1 MNVSLYLKMHIS
13 QISDPEFRKE
23 IASIDHLKVFPAGS
37 VILDFNAYINYI
49 PLVISGSIK
58 VTRTDED
65 GREILLYY
73 LTPGESC
80 ISSIL
85 SGLTQ
90 GTSKVKAVVEEEAEI
105 LMVSLQQAKDWLKK
119 YPEWTDFIFGLYQR
133 RFEDLLGVVNAVAFQ
148 KVDARLMHLLNQKA
162 QLYKSKTLSVTHQQL
177 ADELGITREA
187 VSRVLKQIE
196 TDGQI
201 QLSRNKITLL

>member
-1 MNVSLYLKMHIS
+1 MNINK
-13 QISDPEFRKE
+13 ISDPDFKKE
-23 IASIDHLKVFPAGS
+23 ITSNENLKLFPAGT
-37 VILDFNAYINYI
+37 VILDINSYINYI
-49 PLVISGSIK
+49 PLVVSGSIK
-58 VTRTDED
+58 VIRTEED

-90 GTSKVKAVVEEEAEI
+90 DTSKVKVVVEEDAEI
-105 LMVSLQQAKDWLKK
+105 LMISLQQAKEWLRK

-133 RFEDLLGVVNAVAFQ
+133 RFEDLLEVVNAVAFQ
-148 KVDARLMHLLNQKA
+148 KVDTRILHLLNQKS
-162 QLYKSKTLSVTHQQL
+162 QLYKSKELNVTHQQL

-196 TDGQI
+196 TDGKI
-201 QLSRNKITLL
+201 KLSRNKITLM

>member
-1 MNVSLYLKMHIS
+1 MNIQK
-13 QISDPEFRKE
+13 ISDPDFRKE
-23 IASIDHLKVFPAGS
+23 IEASQSLKMFPAGS
-37 VILDFNAYINYI
+37 VILDINSYINYI

-58 VTRTDED
+58 VIRTEED

-90 GTSKVKAVVEEEAEI
+90 DTSKVKVIVEEDAEI
-105 LMVSLQQAKDWLKK
+105 LMISLQQAKDWLKK
-119 YPEWTDFIFGLYQR
+119 YPEWTDFIFSLYQR
-133 RFEDLLGVVNAVAFQ
+133 RFEDLLEVVNSVAFQ
-148 KVDARLMHLLNQKA
+148 KVDARILHLLNQKS
-162 QLYKSKTLSVTHQQL
+162 QLYKSKELAVTHQQL

-196 TDGQI
+196 TDGKI
-201 QLSRNKITLL
+201 KLSRNKITLL

>member
-1 MNVSLYLKMHIS
+1 MNFQK
-13 QISDPEFRKE
+13 ISDPEFRKE
-23 IASIDHLKVFPAGS
+23 IEASKALKLFPAGS
-37 VILDFNAYINYI
+37 VILDINSYINYI
-49 PLVISGSIK
+49 PLVLSGSIK
-58 VTRTDED
+58 VMRTDED

-90 GTSKVKAVVEEEAEI
+90 DTSKVKVVVEENAEI
-105 LMVSLQQAKDWLKK
+105 LMISLQQAKDWLRK
-119 YPEWTDFIFGLYQR
+119 YLEWTDFIFGLYQR
-133 RFEDLLGVVNAVAFQ
+133 RFEDLLEVVNAVAFQ
-148 KVDARLMHLLNQKA
+148 KVDARLLHLLNQKS
-162 QLYKSKTLSVTHQQL
+162 QLYKSKELSVTHQQL

-196 TDGQI
+196 TEGKI
-201 QLSRNKITLL
+201 KLSRNKITLL

>member
-1 MNVSLYLKMHIS
+1 MNIHEIL
-13 QISDPEFRKE
+13 DPDFKKE
-23 IASIDHLKVFPAGS
+23 IAESRDLKLFPAGT
-37 VILDFNAYINYI
+37 VILDIDSYVNYI
-49 PLVISGSIK
+49 PLVMSGSVK
-58 VTRTDED
+58 VVRTEED

-90 GTSKVKAVVEEEAEI
+90 DTSKVKAVVEEDAEI
-105 LMVSLQQAKDWLKK
+105 LMLSLVKAKEWLTK
-119 YPEWTDFIFGLYQR
+119 YPEWSTFVFELYHK
-133 RFEDLLGVVNAVAFQ
+133 RFEDLVTMVNSIAFQ
-148 KVDARLMHLLNQKA
+148 KVDARILYLLNQKS
-162 QLYKSKTLSVTHQQL
+162 QLYKSKELNVTHQQL

-196 TDGQI
+196 TEGKI
-201 QLSRNKITLL
+201 KLSRNKITLM

>member
-1 MNVSLYLKMHIS
+1 MNINK
-13 QISDPEFRKE
+13 ISDPEFKKE
-23 IASIDHLKVFPAGS
+23 IASNENLKLFPAGT
-37 VILDFNAYINYI
+37 VILDINSYINYI
-49 PLVISGSIK
+49 PLVISGSIR
-58 VTRTDED
+58 VIRTEED

-90 GTSKVKAVVEEEAEI
+90 DTSKVKVVVEEDAEI
-105 LMVSLQQAKDWLKK
+105 LMISLQQAKEWLRK

-133 RFEDLLGVVNAVAFQ
+133 RFEDLLEVVNAVAFQ
-148 KVDARLMHLLNQKA
+148 KVDTRILHLLNQKS
-162 QLYKSKTLSVTHQQL
+162 QLYKSKELNVTHQQL

-196 TDGQI
+196 TDGKI
-201 QLSRNKITLL
+201 KLSRNKITLM

>member
-1 MNVSLYLKMHIS
+1 MNIYEIS
-13 QISDPEFRKE
+13 NPEFKKE
-23 IASIDHLKVFPAGS
+23 IAASRDLKLFPAGT
-37 VILDFNAYINYI
+37 VILDINSYVNYI
-49 PLVISGSIK
+49 PLVMSGSVK
-58 VTRTDED
+58 VVRTEED

-90 GTSKVKAVVEEEAEI
+90 GTSKVKAVVEEDAEI
-105 LMVSLQQAKDWLKK
+105 LMLSLPKAKEWLTK
-119 YPEWTDFIFGLYQR
+119 YPEWSTFVFELYHK
-133 RFEDLLGVVNAVAFQ
+133 RFEDLVNMVNSIAFQ
-148 KVDARLMHLLNQKA
+148 KVDARLLYLLDQKSK
-162 QLYKSKTLSVTHQQL
+162 LYKSKELSVTHQQL

-196 TDGQI
+196 TEGKI
-201 QLSRNKITLL
+201 KLSRNKITLL

>member
-1 MNVSLYLKMHIS
+1 MHINR
-13 QISDPEFRKE
+13 ISDPEFRKE
-23 IASIDHLKVFPAGS
+23 IASNDHLKVFPAGS
-37 VILDFNAYINYI
+37 VILDINAYINYI

-105 LMVSLQQAKDWLKK
+105 LMISLQQAKDWLKK

>member
-1 MNVSLYLKMHIS
+1 MNIYEIL
-13 QISDPEFRKE
+13 DPDFKKE
-23 IASIDHLKVFPAGS
+23 IAESRDLKLFPAGT
-37 VILDFNAYINYI
+37 VILDIDSYVNYI
-49 PLVISGSIK
+49 PLVMSGSVK
-58 VTRTDED
+58 VVRTEED

-90 GTSKVKAVVEEEAEI
+90 DTSKVKAVVEEDAEI
-105 LMVSLQQAKDWLKK
+105 LMLSLIKAKEWLTK
-119 YPEWTDFIFGLYQR
+119 YPEWSTFVFELYHK
-133 RFEDLLGVVNAVAFQ
+133 RFEDLVTMVNSIAFQ
-148 KVDARLMHLLNQKA
+148 KVDARILYLLNQKS
-162 QLYKSKTLSVTHQQL
+162 QLYKSKELNVTHQQL

-196 TDGQI
+196 TDGKI
-201 QLSRNKITLL
+201 KLSRNKITLL

>member
-1 MNVSLYLKMHIS
+1 MNIYEILN
-13 QISDPEFRKE
+13 PEFKKE
-23 IASIDHLKVFPAGS
+23 IAESRDLKLFPTGT
-37 VILDFNAYINYI
+37 VILDIDSYVNYI
-49 PLVISGSIK
+49 PLVMSGSVK
-58 VTRTDED
+58 VVRTEED

-90 GTSKVKAVVEEEAEI
+90 DTSKVKAVVEEDAEI
-105 LMVSLQQAKDWLKK
+105 LMLSLVKAKEWLTK
-119 YPEWTDFIFGLYQR
+119 YPEWSTFVFELYHK
-133 RFEDLLGVVNAVAFQ
+133 RFEDLVTMVNSIAFQ
-148 KVDARLMHLLNQKA
+148 KVDARLLYLLNQKS
-162 QLYKSKTLSVTHQQL
+162 QLYKSKELNVTHQQL

-196 TDGQI
+196 TDGKI
-201 QLSRNKITLL
+201 KLSRNKITLL

>member
-1 MNVSLYLKMHIS
+1 MNIYEIL
-13 QISDPEFRKE
+13 DPDFKKE
-23 IASIDHLKVFPAGS
+23 IAESRDLKLFPAGT
-37 VILDFNAYINYI
+37 VILDIDSYVNYI
-49 PLVISGSIK
+49 PLVMSGSVK
-58 VTRTDED
+58 VVRTEED

-90 GTSKVKAVVEEEAEI
+90 DTSKVKAVVEEDAEI
-105 LMVSLQQAKDWLKK
+105 LMLSLVKAKEWLTK
-119 YPEWTDFIFGLYQR
+119 YPEWSTFVFELYHK
-133 RFEDLLGVVNAVAFQ
+133 RFEDLVTMVNSIAFQ
-148 KVDARLMHLLNQKA
+148 KVDARILYLLNQKS
-162 QLYKSKTLSVTHQQL
+162 QLYKSNELNVTHQQL

-196 TDGQI
+196 TDGKI
-201 QLSRNKITLL
+201 KLSRNKITLL

>member
-1 MNVSLYLKMHIS
+1 MNIYKIL
-13 QISDPEFRKE
+13 DPEFKKE
-23 IASIDHLKVFPAGS
+23 IEGSRDLKLFSAGT
-37 VILDFNAYINYI
+37 VILDINSYINYI
-49 PLVISGSIK
+49 PLVVSGSIK
-58 VTRTDED
+58 VIRTEED

-90 GTSKVKAVVEEEAEI
+90 DTSKVKVVVEEDAEI
-105 LMVSLQQAKDWLKK
+105 LMISLQQAKDWLKK

-133 RFEDLLGVVNAVAFQ
+133 RFEDLLEVVNAVAFQ
-148 KVDARLMHLLNQKA
+148 KVDTRILHLLNQKS
-162 QLYKSKTLSVTHQQL
+162 QLYKSKELNVTHQQL
-177 ADELGITREA
+177 ADELGITRES

-196 TDGQI
+196 TDGKI
-201 QLSRNKITLL
+201 QLFRNKITLL

>member
-1 MNVSLYLKMHIS
+1 MNFQK
-13 QISDPEFRKE
+13 ISDPEFRKE
-23 IASIDHLKVFPAGS
+23 IEASKALKLFPAGS
-37 VILDFNAYINYI
+37 IILDINSYINYI
-49 PLVISGSIK
+49 PLVLSGSIK
-58 VTRTDED
+58 VMRTDED

-90 GTSKVKAVVEEEAEI
+90 DTSKVKVVVEENAEI
-105 LMVSLQQAKDWLKK
+105 LMISLQQAKDWLRN

-133 RFEDLLGVVNAVAFQ
+133 RFEDLLEVVNAVAFQ
-148 KVDARLMHLLNQKA
+148 KADARLLHLLNQKS
-162 QLYKSKTLSVTHQQL
+162 QLYKSNELSVTHQQL

-196 TDGQI
+196 TEGKI
-201 QLSRNKITLL
+201 KLSRNKITLL

>member
-1 MNVSLYLKMHIS
+1 MNFQK
-13 QISDPEFRKE
+13 ISDPEFRKE
-23 IASIDHLKVFPAGS
+23 IEGSKALKLFPAGS
-37 VILDFNAYINYI
+37 VILDINSYIN
-49 PLVISGSIK
+49 
-58 VTRTDED
+58 
-65 GREILLYY
+65 Y

-90 GTSKVKAVVEEEAEI
+90 DTSKVKVVVEENAEI
-105 LMVSLQQAKDWLKK
+105 LMISLQQAKDWLRK

-133 RFEDLLGVVNAVAFQ
+133 RFEDLLEVVNAVAFQ
-148 KVDARLMHLLNQKA
+148 KADARLLHLLNQKS
-162 QLYKSKTLSVTHQQL
+162 QLYKSKELSVTHQQL

-196 TDGQI
+196 TEGKI
-201 QLSRNKITLL
+201 KLSRNKITLL

>member
-1 MNVSLYLKMHIS
+1 MNIYEILN
-13 QISDPEFRKE
+13 PEFKKE
-23 IASIDHLKVFPAGS
+23 IAESRDLKLFPTGT
-37 VILDFNAYINYI
+37 VILDIDPYVNYI
-49 PLVISGSIK
+49 PLVMSGSVK
-58 VTRTDED
+58 VVRTEED

-90 GTSKVKAVVEEEAEI
+90 DTSKVKAVVEEDAEI
-105 LMVSLQQAKDWLKK
+105 LMLSLVKAKEWLTK
-119 YPEWTDFIFGLYQR
+119 YPEWSTFVFELYHK
-133 RFEDLLGVVNAVAFQ
+133 RFEDLVTMVNSIAFQ
-148 KVDARLMHLLNQKA
+148 KVDARLLYLLNQKA
-162 QLYKSKTLSVTHQQL
+162 QLYKSKEISVTHQKL

-196 TDGQI
+196 MDGKI
-201 QLSRNKITLL
+201 ILSRNKITLL

>member
-1 MNVSLYLKMHIS
+1 MNIQK
-13 QISDPEFRKE
+13 ISDPDFRKE
-23 IASIDHLKVFPAGS
+23 IEASQGLKMFPAGS
-37 VILDFNAYINYI
+37 VILDINSYINYI

-58 VTRTDED
+58 VIRTEED

-90 GTSKVKAVVEEEAEI
+90 DTSKVKVVVEEDAEI
-105 LMVSLQQAKDWLKK
+105 LMISLQQAKDWLKK

-133 RFEDLLGVVNAVAFQ
+133 RFEDLLSVVNAVAFQ
-148 KVDARLMHLLNQKA
+148 KVDTRILHLLNQKS
-162 QLYKSKTLSVTHQQL
+162 QLYKSKELNVTHQQL

-196 TDGQI
+196 TDGKI
-201 QLSRNKITLL
+201 KLSRNKITLL

>member
-1 MNVSLYLKMHIS
+1 MNIYEILN
-13 QISDPEFRKE
+13 PEFKKE
-23 IASIDHLKVFPAGS
+23 IAESRDLKLFPAGT
-37 VILDFNAYINYI
+37 VILDIDSYVNYI
-49 PLVISGSIK
+49 PLVMSGSVK
-58 VTRTDED
+58 VVRTEED

-90 GTSKVKAVVEEEAEI
+90 DTSKVKAVVEEDAEI
-105 LMVSLQQAKDWLKK
+105 LMLSLVKAKEWLTK
-119 YPEWTDFIFGLYQR
+119 YPEWSTFVFELYHK
-133 RFEDLLGVVNAVAFQ
+133 RFEDLVTMVNSIAFQ
-148 KVDARLMHLLNQKA
+148 KVDARILYLLDQKS
-162 QLYKSKTLSVTHQQL
+162 QLYKSKELNVTHQQL

-196 TDGQI
+196 TDGKI
-201 QLSRNKITLL
+201 KLSRNKITLL

>member
-1 MNVSLYLKMHIS
+1 MNIHEIL
-13 QISDPEFRKE
+13 DPDFKKE
-23 IASIDHLKVFPAGS
+23 IAESRDLKLFPAGT
-37 VILDFNAYINYI
+37 VILDIDSYVNYI
-49 PLVISGSIK
+49 PLVMSGSVK
-58 VTRTDED
+58 VVRTEED

-90 GTSKVKAVVEEEAEI
+90 DTSKVKAVVEEDAEI
-105 LMVSLQQAKDWLKK
+105 LMLSLIKAKEWLTK
-119 YPEWTDFIFGLYQR
+119 YPEWSTFVFELYHK
-133 RFEDLLGVVNAVAFQ
+133 RFEDLVTMVNSIAFQ
-148 KVDARLMHLLNQKA
+148 KVDARILYLLNQKS
-162 QLYKSKTLSVTHQQL
+162 QLYKSKELSVTHQQL

-196 TDGQI
+196 TEGKI
-201 QLSRNKITLL
+201 KLSRNKITLM

>member
-1 MNVSLYLKMHIS
+1 MNIYEI
-13 QISDPEFRKE
+13 INPEFKKE
-23 IASIDHLKVFPAGS
+23 LSESRDLKLFPAGT
-37 VILDFNAYINYI
+37 VILDIDSYVNYI
-49 PLVISGSIK
+49 PLVMSGSVK
-58 VTRTDED
+58 VVRTEED

-90 GTSKVKAVVEEEAEI
+90 DTSKVKAVVEEDAEI
-105 LMVSLQQAKDWLKK
+105 LMISLQRAKEWLRK
-119 YPEWTDFIFGLYQR
+119 YPEWTDFIFSLYQR
-133 RFEDLLGVVNAVAFQ
+133 RFEDLLEVVNSVAFQ
-148 KVDARLMHLLNQKA
+148 KADARLLHLLNQKS
-162 QLYKSKTLSVTHQQL
+162 QLYKSKELNVTHQQL

-196 TDGQI
+196 TEGKI

>member
-1 MNVSLYLKMHIS
+1 MNIYEILN
-13 QISDPEFRKE
+13 PEFKKE
-23 IASIDHLKVFPAGS
+23 IAESRDLKLFPTGT
-37 VILDFNAYINYI
+37 VILDIDSYVNYI
-49 PLVISGSIK
+49 PLVMSGSVK
-58 VTRTDED
+58 VVRTEED

-90 GTSKVKAVVEEEAEI
+90 DTSKVKAVVEEDAEI
-105 LMVSLQQAKDWLKK
+105 LMLSLVKAKEWLTK
-119 YPEWTDFIFGLYQR
+119 YPEWSTFVFELYNK
-133 RFEDLLGVVNAVAFQ
+133 RFEDLVTMVNSIAFQ
-148 KVDARLMHLLNQKA
+148 KVDARLLYLLNQKA
-162 QLYKSKTLSVTHQQL
+162 QLYKSKEISVTHQKL

-196 TDGQI
+196 MDGKI
-201 QLSRNKITLL
+201 ILSRNKITLL

>member
-1 MNVSLYLKMHIS
+1 MNIYEIL
-13 QISDPEFRKE
+13 DPEFKKE
-23 IASIDHLKVFPAGS
+23 IAESRDLKLFPAGT
-37 VILDFNAYINYI
+37 VILDIGSYVNYI
-49 PLVISGSIK
+49 PLVMSGSVK
-58 VTRTDED
+58 VVRTEED

-90 GTSKVKAVVEEEAEI
+90 DTSKVRAVVEEDAEI
-105 LMVSLQQAKDWLKK
+105 LMLSLAKAKEWLTK
-119 YPEWTDFIFGLYQR
+119 YPEWSTFVFELYHK
-133 RFEDLLGVVNAVAFQ
+133 RFEDLVTMVNSIAFQ
-148 KVDARLMHLLNQKA
+148 KVDVRILYLLNQKS
-162 QLYKSKTLSVTHQQL
+162 QLYKSKELNVTHQQL

-196 TDGQI
+196 TEGKI

>member
-1 MNVSLYLKMHIS
+1 MNFQK
-13 QISDPEFRKE
+13 ISDPEFRKE
-23 IASIDHLKVFPAGS
+23 IEASKALKLFPAGS
-37 VILDFNAYINYI
+37 IILDINSYINYI
-49 PLVISGSIK
+49 PLVLSGSIK
-58 VTRTDED
+58 VMRTDED

-90 GTSKVKAVVEEEAEI
+90 DTSKVKVVVEENAEI
-105 LMVSLQQAKDWLKK
+105 LMISLQQAKDWLRK
-119 YPEWTDFIFGLYQR
+119 YLEWTDFIFGLYQR
-133 RFEDLLGVVNAVAFQ
+133 RFEDLLEVVNAVAFQ
-148 KVDARLMHLLNQKA
+148 KVDARLLHLLNQKS
-162 QLYKSKTLSVTHQQL
+162 QLYKSKELSVTHQQL

-196 TDGQI
+196 TEGKI
-201 QLSRNKITLL
+201 KLSRNKITLL